1 MSIKTLVQLI
11 LFTIILGIFYVFYF
25 IYFKKNV
32 SEINQ
37 STKENIVKN
46 ELSLA
51 QEEKEEVLNNQNE
64 SNIIKNIEYKSS
76 DKSGNDYI
84 LRAKIG
90 EIDIQNKNIIR
101 LNEVSGKIMLVEK
114 EPINIYS
121 KFAIYNSKNSDT
133 KFYEEVKIQF
143 EDNQINSDNFDLFIK
158 ENIAKIYDNVQFN
171 NNLSKINA
179 DIINIDLLSGNI
191 NVDMY
196 NESNKVIFLKKQNG
210 NY

>member
-114 EPINIYS
+114 EPININS

-196 NESNKVIFLKKQNG
+196 NESNKVIFLKK
-210 NY
+210 

>member
-143 EDNQINSDNFDLFIK
+143 EDK
-158 ENIAKIYDNVQFN
+158 
-171 NNLSKINA
+171 
-179 DIINIDLLSGNI
+179 
-191 NVDMY
+191 
-196 NESNKVIFLKKQNG
+196 
-210 NY
+210 

>member
-51 QEEKEEVLNNQNE
+51 QEEKEEVLNNKND

-143 EDNQINSDNFDLFIK
+143 EDNQINSDNFDLFIN

-196 NESNKVIFLKKQNG
+196 NESNKVIFLKK
-210 NY
+210 

>member
-46 ELSLA
+46 ELSLV

-64 SNIIKNIEYKSS
+64 SNKIKNIEYKSS

-143 EDNQINSDNFDLFIK
+143 EDNQINSDNFDLFIN

-196 NESNKVIFLKKQNG
+196 NESNKVIFLKK
-210 NY
+210 